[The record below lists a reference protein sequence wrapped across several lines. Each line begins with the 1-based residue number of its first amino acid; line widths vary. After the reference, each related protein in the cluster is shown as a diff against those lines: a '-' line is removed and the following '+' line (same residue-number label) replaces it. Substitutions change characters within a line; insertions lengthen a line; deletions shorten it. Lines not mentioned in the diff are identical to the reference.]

1 MCTHRS
7 ILLSIRE
14 CPLRCAPLFGVK
26 NFLLEIVIL
35 AIRSVKAKPSVK
47 RDHNIFAAVF
57 GQLECARPAINNDCN
72 LWESF
77 FHAMFFNLYYFLMT
91 RSSNLLLFAI
101 IIVVAEN
108 GVLYQFFSFSNTFK
122 YLWKCIEYLFIKQRI
137 YWSSMA
143 QASISIWDFSS
154 KEKSFS
160 IHRCRW
166 MLLVL
171 FLIFFF

>member
-1 MCTHRS
+1 MITTFSQRFLGNSSVLDLRS
-7 ILLSIRE
+7 ITIATFERVFSM
-14 CPLRCAPLFGVK
+14 RC
-26 NFLLEIVIL
+26 FLICI
-35 AIRSVKAKPSVK
+35 
-47 RDHNIFAAVF
+47 IF
-57 GQLECARPAINNDCN
+57 
-72 LWESF
+72 WW
-77 FHAMFFNLYYFLMT
+77 HLYYF
-91 RSSNLLLFAI
+91 SSNLLLFAI